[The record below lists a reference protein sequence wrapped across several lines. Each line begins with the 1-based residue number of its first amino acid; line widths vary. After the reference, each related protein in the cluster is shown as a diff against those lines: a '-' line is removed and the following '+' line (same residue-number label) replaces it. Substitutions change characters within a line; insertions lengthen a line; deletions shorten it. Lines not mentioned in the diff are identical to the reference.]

1 MSRRRGRPA
10 PRIPGRTTVG
20 ERLAVFA
27 VALGVLVLVVGGA
40 FGVGYLIGK
49 ILL

>member
-1 MSRRRGRPA
+1 MTRRRARPGR
-10 PRIPGRTTVG
+10 RIPGRTTAG
-20 ERLAVFA
+20 DRLAVFG